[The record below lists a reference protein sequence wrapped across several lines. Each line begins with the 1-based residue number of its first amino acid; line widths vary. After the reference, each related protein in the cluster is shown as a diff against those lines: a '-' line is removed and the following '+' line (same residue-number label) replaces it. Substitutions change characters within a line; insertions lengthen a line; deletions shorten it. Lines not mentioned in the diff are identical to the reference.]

1 MKLIRW
7 FIGAILCLAG
17 LAIAAGTVQIGMEY
31 KEAIPILL
39 KPAEEAQN
47 RAATLMDAVC
57 DGDYVTAGSMILGN
71 PNLGVDRDVADP
83 AGALIWNA
91 LAESISYEFVGEC
104 YTTGS
109 GLAQSIRVS
118 YLDLGSVTKDLKTR
132 AQTLLESRV
141 QNAKDISDVYDENNE
156 YREDVVM
163 EVLYDAVEEALQQDA
178 EEVTMEFTVNMV
190 YQDGEWW
197 VISDST
203 LLKAISGG
211 IVS

>member
-17 LAIAAGTVQIGMEY
+17 LAVAAGTVQIGMEY

-39 KPAEEAQN
+39 KPAEEAQS

-71 PNLGVDRDVADP
+71 PNLGVDREVTDP

-91 LAESISYEFVGEC
+91 LAESMSYEFVGEC
-104 YTTGS
+104 YTTES

-132 AQTLLESRV
+132 AQTLLENRV
-141 QNAKDISDVYDENNE
+141 QNAEDITDVYDENNE

-178 EEVTMEFTVNMV
+178 KEITMEFTVNMV
-190 YQDGEWW
+190 YQNGEWW

-211 IVS
+211 IVN